1 MGDSQISLGRG
12 NRRAFIS
19 GLRVGGNGNKKDQV
33 GEGTETGEG
42 ERVCCRRVQN
52 FGTGEYSRSLYGGL
66 QLRLLVIANK
76 FPELVILCDQIGAW
90 LNCHQKGVIQK
101 LV

>member
-12 NRRAFIS
+12 NRRAFMS

-42 ERVCCRRVQN
+42 ERVCCRRVLELWHR
-52 FGTGEYSRSLYGGL
+52 GIL
-66 QLRLLVIANK
+66 QESIWRTPA
-76 FPELVILCDQIGAW
+76 
-90 LNCHQKGVIQK
+90 
-101 LV
+101 